1 MRRAWSRL
9 VLAHDRIDNWMND
22 RIVGVFTTMGSLT
35 ALVAVSL
42 ATWSL
47 ITRSTLTDRIVAVVM
62 LVLML
67 VMSAILIGAAF
78 AEYADN
84 EARATH
90 ARVMRRVKRQHDDD
104 IARLERSLASAQFD
118 LVSREADMAERHAD
132 YAAMLNDMTPDIAD
146 PFVAAMLTDAHDTEH
161 DTLVDMIRHR
171 LAERFSLMNLVI
183 ALTHDD
189 DARDA
194 MLADLRILARDG
206 SLVVWYADAFHNG
219 EGVGLA
225 DEIRAAELGLNIVKR

>member
-104 IARLERSLASAQFD
+104 IARIERTLAGAQFD
-118 LVSREADMAERHAD
+118 IVSRDADILERHAD
-132 YAAMLNDMTPDIAD
+132 YCGMLNEMTPDIAD
-146 PFVAAMLTDAHDTEH
+146 PFVAAMLTDADIEH
-161 DTLVDMIRHR
+161 DALVDMIRHR
-171 LAERFSLMNLVI
+171 LAERSSLANLIVTL
-183 ALTHDD
+183 ALDDENHDD
-189 DARDA
+189 
-194 MLADLRILARDG
+194 MLTDLRRIAHDHA
-206 SLVVWYADAFHNG
+206 LVVWYADAFHNG
-219 EGVGLA
+219 EGVGLDDMA
-225 DEIRAAELGLNIVKR
+225 RAEQMGLVTP